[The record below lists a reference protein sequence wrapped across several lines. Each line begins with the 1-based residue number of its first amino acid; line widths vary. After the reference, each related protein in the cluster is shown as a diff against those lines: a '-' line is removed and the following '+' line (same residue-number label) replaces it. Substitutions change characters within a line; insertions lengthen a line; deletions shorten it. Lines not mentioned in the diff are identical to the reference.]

1 MNKPI
6 RTMAIFCMA
15 LFVALMLNATYLQYI
30 HAGELND
37 SALNRRVIQES
48 FSRERGAILVGRD
61 ALAESKP
68 SDDVYKY
75 QRVYPT
81 PLRYAHVTGWFSYYS
96 QAGIE
101 RTQND
106 VLSGDDS
113 RLFVTRLVDMVNN
126 SAPKGGSV
134 ELTLDP
140 AAQQAAYDG
149 LSAVGPDVQGAVVA
163 LQPRSGKI
171 LAMVS
176 LPTFDPNKLASHD
189 LNEVAAY
196 DKKLNNDPAEP
207 KLNRAIQTTL
217 PPGSTFKLVTAAAA
231 LESGNYTGDSDV
243 PAGPSFKLPQS
254 TKEIGNGGRACGTDR
269 IPFVQALEQSC
280 NTTFLALADELGN
293 KAMTEQAEKFGF
305 NGTAFEDLPAQAE
318 SVYPATP
325 TSRTPR
331 SPASASTTSARRRCR
346 WRW

>member
-37 SALNRRVIQES
+37 SALNRRVIQEA

-106 VLSGDDS
+106 VLSGCLLYTS
-113 RLFVTRLVDMVNN
+113 PSPR
-126 SAPKGGSV
+126 
-134 ELTLDP
+134 
-140 AAQQAAYDG
+140 DG
-149 LSAVGPDVQGAVVA
+149 LLSRMPSSA
-163 LQPRSGKI
+163 
-171 LAMVS
+171 
-176 LPTFDPNKLASHD
+176 
-189 LNEVAAY
+189 
-196 DKKLNNDPAEP
+196 
-207 KLNRAIQTTL
+207 
-217 PPGSTFKLVTAAAA
+217 
-231 LESGNYTGDSDV
+231 
-243 PAGPSFKLPQS
+243 
-254 TKEIGNGGRACGTDR
+254 
-269 IPFVQALEQSC
+269 
-280 NTTFLALADELGN
+280 
-293 KAMTEQAEKFGF
+293 
-305 NGTAFEDLPAQAE
+305 
-318 SVYPATP
+318 
-325 TSRTPR
+325 
-331 SPASASTTSARRRCR
+331 
-346 WRW
+346 